1 LLIFLTTQSEHELVE
16 RLKGR
21 KSDSAEDLSLR
32 IATAQREL
40 KRAIEFD
47 YVIVNSDGCL
57 NETVETV
64 IAIIRAE
71 HHRVNPRKVNL

>member
-1 LLIFLTTQSEHELVE
+1 VE
-16 RLKGR
+16 RLKSR
-21 KSDSAEDLSLR
+21 RTDSAEDLSLR

-40 KRAIEFD
+40 KRAGEFD

-57 NETVETV
+57 NETVDTV